1 MTSARP
7 PLLYDDPPYRLSGV
21 VYGPLLN
28 QRSALER
35 LGDAVNQPPYKAPP
49 KGPVL
54 YMKPRNTLAFDG
66 QRTAIPDG
74 VQAMRVG
81 ATLGLVVGRAAC
93 RVSVETALDHVAG
106 LVLVA
111 DLTVPHDT
119 FYRPSAPF
127 VARDASCFIG
137 PRIVPL
143 AQIGDP
149 NAVALSLRV
158 GDTLTDGP
166 PVTITGLP
174 NFAPEILR
182 RVVLK
187 DPTKTKQLRK
197 ALDDLSEE
205 GVIQVFYPE
214 FGAQWIVGVV
224 GQLQLEVLVSRLEAE
239 YKVEAML
246 EASPFA
252 TARWLKGSPAAL
264 NAFAEFN
271 RANLAKDRDGD
282 MVFMAKSPWDVGYQ
296 QEKNPELTFSATKE
310 R

>member
-7 PLLYDDPPYRLSGV
+7 PLFYDDPPYRLSGV

-35 LGDAVNQPPYKAPP
+35 LGDAASQPPYKAPP

-74 VQAMRVG
+74 VPAMRVG
-81 ATLGLVVGRAAC
+81 ATLGLVMGRAAC

-143 AQIGDP
+143 AQVGDP

-158 GDTLTDGP
+158 GDAQATACMADMVRPAAQLLADVTEFMTLS
-166 PVTITGLP
+166 TGDLLLLGTCP
-174 NFAPEILR
+174 DMPLLGRGQAFVIGAPGMGELH
-182 RVVLK
+182 
-187 DPTKTKQLRK
+187 
-197 ALDDLSEE
+197 
-205 GVIQVFYPE
+205 G
-214 FGAQWIVGVV
+214 GAQ
-224 GQLQLEVLVSRLEAE
+224 
-239 YKVEAML
+239 
-246 EASPFA
+246 
-252 TARWLKGSPAAL
+252 
-264 NAFAEFN
+264 
-271 RANLAKDRDGD
+271 
-282 MVFMAKSPWDVGYQ
+282 
-296 QEKNPELTFSATKE
+296 
-310 R
+310 

>member
-28 QRSALER
+28 QRSTLER

-54 YMKPRNTLAFDG
+54 YLKPRNTLAFDG
-66 QRTAIPDG
+66 QHTTIPDG

-81 ATLGLVVGRAAC
+81 ATLGLVIGRAAC
-93 RVSVETALDHVAG
+93 RVSAETALDHVAG

-149 NAVALSLRV
+149 NAVTLSLRV
-158 GDTLTDGP
+158 GDT
-166 PVTITGLP
+166 
-174 NFAPEILR
+174 
-182 RVVLK
+182 
-187 DPTKTKQLRK
+187 Q
-197 ALDDLSEE
+197 
-205 GVIQVFYPE
+205 
-214 FGAQWIVGVV
+214 
-224 GQLQLEVLVSRLEAE
+224 
-239 YKVEAML
+239 
-246 EASPFA
+246 A
-252 TARWLKGSPAAL
+252 TASMADMVRPAARL
-264 NAFAEFN
+264 LADVTEFMTLSTGDLLLLGTCPDMPLLGRGQAFAIG
-271 RANLAKDRDGD
+271 APG
-282 MVFMAKSPWDVGYQ
+282 MG
-296 QEKNPELTFSATKE
+296 ELHGGA

>member
-1 MTSARP
+1 MTFARP

-28 QRSALER
+28 QRSALAR

-74 VQAMRVG
+74 FQAMRLG
-81 ATLGLVVGRAAC
+81 ATAGLVIGRAAC
-93 RVSVETALDHVAG
+93 RVTTQTALDHVAG

-149 NAVALSLRV
+149 NGMTLSVRV
-158 GDTLTDGP
+158 GDAQATVSMADMVRPAARLLAEVTEFMTLS
-166 PVTITGLP
+166 TGDLLLLGTCP
-174 NFAPEILR
+174 DMPLLGRGQTFVVGAPGMGELH
-182 RVVLK
+182 
-187 DPTKTKQLRK
+187 
-197 ALDDLSEE
+197 
-205 GVIQVFYPE
+205 G
-214 FGAQWIVGVV
+214 GAQ
-224 GQLQLEVLVSRLEAE
+224 
-239 YKVEAML
+239 
-246 EASPFA
+246 
-252 TARWLKGSPAAL
+252 
-264 NAFAEFN
+264 
-271 RANLAKDRDGD
+271 
-282 MVFMAKSPWDVGYQ
+282 
-296 QEKNPELTFSATKE
+296 
-310 R
+310 

>member
-1 MTSARP
+1 MTFARP
-7 PLLYDDPPYRLSGV
+7 PLFYDDPPYRLSGV

-54 YMKPRNTLAFDG
+54 YVKPRNTLASDG
-66 QRTAIPDG
+66 QRTTIPDG

-81 ATLGLVVGRAAC
+81 ATLGLVLGRAAC
-93 RVSVETALDHVAG
+93 RVSAETALDHLAG

-149 NAVALSLRV
+149 NAITLSIGI
-158 GDTLTDGP
+158 GDT
-166 PVTITGLP
+166 
-174 NFAPEILR
+174 
-182 RVVLK
+182 
-187 DPTKTKQLRK
+187 Q
-197 ALDDLSEE
+197 
-205 GVIQVFYPE
+205 
-214 FGAQWIVGVV
+214 
-224 GQLQLEVLVSRLEAE
+224 
-239 YKVEAML
+239 
-246 EASPFA
+246 A
-252 TARWLKGSPAAL
+252 TASMADMVRPAARL
-264 NAFAEFN
+264 LADVTEFMTLSAGDLLLLGTCPDMPLLGRGQAFVIGA
-271 RANLAKDRDGD
+271 LG
-282 MVFMAKSPWDVGYQ
+282 MG
-296 QEKNPELTFSATKE
+296 ELHGGAL
-310 R
+310 